1 MPLWDLS
8 GEALRRHR
16 CTTPEPDDLDPFWV
30 GTLEAA
36 QGLATTSSRRGSRTS
51 SRSSPSS
58 GGVCALWEFEGD
70 FGVVGHRRPGAVLE
84 GRDGFRVDVRLL
96 DLLMSSRG

>member
-36 QGLATTSSRRGSRTS
+36 QGLATTSSRRFTVPLISEYSDS
-51 SRSSPSS
+51 S
-58 GGVCALWEFEGD
+58 
-70 FGVVGHRRPGAVLE
+70 
-84 GRDGFRVDVRLL
+84 
-96 DLLMSSRG
+96 